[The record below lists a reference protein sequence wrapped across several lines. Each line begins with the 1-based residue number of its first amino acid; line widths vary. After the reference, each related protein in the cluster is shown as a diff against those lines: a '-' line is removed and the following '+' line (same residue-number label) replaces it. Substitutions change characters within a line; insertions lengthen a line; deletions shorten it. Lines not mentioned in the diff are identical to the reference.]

1 MEYIVYLWGKS
12 VWNWR
17 IWQRRLWVT
26 WILNYKTVIRP
37 FFFSFQN
44 NIPPWHTKDYL
55 QQKKPR
61 YEQMLKHVLAEECTR
76 PLLCP
81 LYLPLAALPLA
92 SLKAFQQQQL
102 TTTTRPGQSG
112 YELCVIM
119 VAKQHSLTT
128 CSTLASFS
136 CFLWA
141 YKMQSPAVP
150 NREKGLLCCA

>member
-1 MEYIVYLWGKS
+1 MREKCLELKNLAKETLGNLDPELQNCNKAFLFFISKQYFTLTYKILSTTEKS
-12 VWNWR
+12 R
-17 IWQRRLWVT
+17 
-26 WILNYKTVIRP
+26 
-37 FFFSFQN
+37 F
-44 NIPPWHTKDYL
+44 D
-55 QQKKPR
+55 QK
-61 YEQMLKHVLAEECTR
+61 LKHVLAEECTR